1 MYRYQYPNGK
11 KRFYEIMKHYT
22 SYYAN
27 YKNIPKSYMCVGI
40 SRMCPKWFLENQN
53 ELNNFLWVKDN
64 ILAPSEQLLNSAKH
78 GNTDISQYKK
88 EYIETL
94 FKKIKEVG
102 YKDIP
107 DFIHQVDDSF
117 SNCLSSYD
125 AIVFMCYE
133 SPNEFCHRHLL
144 RRLLNNVYNIDC
156 EEYGVKDIDTWG
168 YKPTNNKHQEEKNT
182 TALF

>member
-1 MYRYQYPNGK
+1 
-11 KRFYEIMKHYT
+11 MKHYT

-53 ELNNFLWVKDN
+53 ELKNFLWVKDN

-168 YKPTNNKHQEEKNT
+168 YKPTNNKHQEEKNANT

>member
-1 MYRYQYPNGK
+1 
-11 KRFYEIMKHYT
+11 
-22 SYYAN
+22 
-27 YKNIPKSYMCVGI
+27 MCVGI

-53 ELNNFLWVKDN
+53 ELKNFLWVKDN

-94 FKKIKEVG
+94 FKKTKEVG

-133 SPNEFCHRHLL
+133 
-144 RRLLNNVYNIDC
+144 
-156 EEYGVKDIDTWG
+156 
-168 YKPTNNKHQEEKNT
+168 
-182 TALF
+182 